1 MEKEVDIMLT
11 KGNIERDNTV
21 RVTFVL
27 SLDLEANTVHLLG
40 EFNNWQMTHSLEHQ
54 PDNTW
59 QITLNL
65 EPHRE
70 YQFRYLVDG
79 ENWLNDAHA
88 DHYIPNGYGE
98 ENSVVVT

>member
-1 MEKEVDIMLT
+1 MDIVLT
-11 KGNIERDNTV
+11 KGNAERDNAV
-21 RVTFVL
+21 PVTFVV
-27 SLDLEANTVHLLG
+27 SLDSEADTVHVLG
-40 EFNNWQMTHSLEHQ
+40 EFNNWQMTDSLERQ
-54 PDNTW
+54 SDNTW

-79 ENWLNDAHA
+79 ENWLNDAQA
-88 DHYIPNGYGE
+88 DHYAPNGYGE

>member
-1 MEKEVDIMLT
+1 MLT
-11 KGNIERDNTV
+11 KGNVERDNTV
-21 RVTFVL
+21 RVTFVV
-27 SLDLEANTVHLLG
+27 SLDSEANTVHLLG
-40 EFNNWQMTHSLEHQ
+40 EFNTWQMSHSLQHQ

-65 EPHRE
+65 ETHRE

-79 ENWLNDAHA
+79 ENWLNDAQA
-88 DHYIPNGYGE
+88 DHYAPNGYGE